1 MKRWKKS
8 ETIVFLKENHSGD
21 EFERILKALHKVN
34 NVIDEIDE
42 VVRRPLN
49 KFTIVR
55 VCSKLG
61 IRTEVRDAKL
71 RKAVL
76 NGEDLLFVKVY
87 PELRWE
93 PVNCKFYGGWLRRKV
108 REKQE
113 LGVMDLE
120 SRLERYV
127 KGQCL
132 R

>member
-1 MKRWKKS
+1 MTRWKKS
-8 ETIVFLKENHSGD
+8 ETIVFLTEYHSGD
-21 EFERILKALHKVN
+21 EFERMLKALHKVN

-76 NGEDLLFVKVY
+76 NGEDLLFGKVY

-93 PVNCKFYGGWLRRKV
+93 PVNCKFYGEWLRRNV
-108 REKQE
+108 RAKQE
-113 LGVMDLE
+113 FGVMDLE

-127 KGQCL
+127 KVQCL